1 METLVKLR
9 ILSIM
14 FSILSC
20 SCNQYLIG
28 SITRTNLL
36 EFNHCKLT
44 FKLLCDFL
52 GNEDSDTI
60 DNVVIGSNYRS
71 CILYIYTVN

>member
-1 METLVKLR
+1 
-9 ILSIM
+9 M

-52 GNEDSDTI
+52 GNEDSDTV
-60 DNVVIGSNYRS
+60 DNVVIASNCRS
-71 CILYIYTVN
+71 CIKFIP